1 MKAWLKV
8 AVALFASIGSY
19 AFAGPGVNK
28 EATLRQALGPAAEA
42 LLQPKRVQVGELAIV
57 SVAETRQYALK
68 GTDRLAGYPIAK
80 QLSALDGTT
89 SQQLANMLL
98 DEHNYVDVR
107 QRCKNDTLRGIRFQN
122 AHIVEVTIGGP
133 CNHVVAAYR
142 EGKTVKWW
150 GGVLSPAASEK
161 VTAILR
167 QR

>member
-142 EGKTVKWW
+142 EGKTVK
-150 GGVLSPAASEK
+150 
-161 VTAILR
+161 
-167 QR
+167 